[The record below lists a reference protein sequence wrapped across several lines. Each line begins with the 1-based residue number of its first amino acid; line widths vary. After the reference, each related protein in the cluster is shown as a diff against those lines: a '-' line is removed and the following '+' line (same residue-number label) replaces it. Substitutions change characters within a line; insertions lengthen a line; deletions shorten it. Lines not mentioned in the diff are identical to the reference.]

1 MDRVGHRNAV
11 RLEARTTDLLTAVMD
26 RDDALAAENT
36 VLKDLIRR
44 LDQDKENLETDRDLW
59 RAQAERLALAPPR
72 RPWTLP

>member
-1 MDRVGHRNAV
+1 
-11 RLEARTTDLLTAVMD
+11 MD

-59 RAQAERLALAPPR
+59 RAQAERLAFAPPR
-72 RPWTLP
+72 RPWTLPRRR